1 MRRIERMKRRNNH
14 IYHKVGW
21 LNFKVDE
28 DENQGKG
35 ENERKGQMKNALT
48 KVQSV
53 DKRSFDCNPCLC
65 HDQ

>member
-1 MRRIERMKRRNNH
+1 MKRKNNH
-14 IYHKVGW
+14 IYLRVGW

-53 DKRSFDCNPCLC
+53 DKRFFDCNPCLC

>member
-1 MRRIERMKRRNNH
+1 MKRKNNH
-14 IYHKVGW
+14 IYLRVGL

-65 HDQ
+65 HNQ

>member
-1 MRRIERMKRRNNH
+1 MKRKNNH
-14 IYHKVGW
+14 IHLRVGW
-21 LNFKVDE
+21 FNFKVDE

>member
-1 MRRIERMKRRNNH
+1 MSKIERLKRRNNH
-14 IYHKVGW
+14 FHLRVGW